1 MKVYEHRI
9 NTRLA
14 LESVNPT
21 HGVEIDIRTYA
32 GNLILAHDPFVEGEL
47 LINWLQAWKGQ
58 PIILNVKEDALELKI
73 LELLSSFSVE
83 EFFFLDQSYPSIRRM
98 VRQGMTKVAT
108 RVSDFEDLTT
118 ALLSGSEWVWL
129 DSFSGNWS
137 YLPEV
142 VPRISKNNQKTC
154 LVSPELQRLESQNE
168 LRDLQ
173 NILHLN
179 NLNIT
184 AVCTKNPEKWES

>member
-14 LESVNPT
+14 LESVNPM

-32 GNLILAHDPFVEGEL
+32 GSLILAHDPFVEGEL
-47 LINWLQAWKGQ
+47 LVNWLQAWKGQ
-58 PIILNVKEDALELKI
+58 PLILNVKEDALESKI
-73 LELLSSFSVE
+73 LELLSNYSVKD
-83 EFFFLDQSYPSIRRM
+83 FFFLDQSYPSIRRM

-118 ALLSGSEWVWL
+118 SLSSGSEWVWL
-129 DSFSGNWS
+129 DSFSGDWS

-142 VPRISKNNQKTC
+142 VPRISNNNQKTC
-154 LVSPELQRLESQNE
+154 LVSPELQRAESSDE
-168 LRDLQ
+168 LRGLQRILELNDL
-173 NILHLN
+173 NV
-179 NLNIT
+179 T
-184 AVCTKNPEKWES
+184 AVCTKNPDKWDS